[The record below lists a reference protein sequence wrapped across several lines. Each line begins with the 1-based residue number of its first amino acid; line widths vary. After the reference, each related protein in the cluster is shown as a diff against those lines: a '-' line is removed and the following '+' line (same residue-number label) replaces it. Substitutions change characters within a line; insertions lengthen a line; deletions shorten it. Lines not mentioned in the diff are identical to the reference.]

1 VTGSTGRLGVDFG
14 TSHTVA
20 VLAAADGRIRPLL
33 FDDGTPLLR
42 SAVYADPGGEL
53 LVGRDAVRRAGLDP
67 SRYEPHP
74 KQHIDETAVL
84 LGDRE
89 VPVAELIGAVLRR
102 VAGEAARV
110 AGGPPAEV
118 VLTVPAVWGPPRR
131 QVMLAAAA
139 TAGLANVALVP
150 EPVAAAGYFATVLG
164 ARVEDGQPLAVFDF
178 GGGTLD
184 VAVVRRAGDTFTVLA
199 TGGLADLGGLDLDAT
214 IVRHLGAAITAA
226 DGRAWQRLLIPAS
239 QEDRRASRL
248 LWDDVRIAKE
258 TLSRTTTAPV
268 QIPGLATEPHLTR
281 DEFEALAGPLLSRA
295 VAETIRVLGVAGCRP
310 ERLAGLFLVGGSSRV
325 PLVARMLHAGLGV
338 PPQVLEQPEVAVAE
352 GAVRPLG
359 TAPLPAPAARAQPA
373 APARPAPPLPPGFTQ
388 PLPKLTPALPTGAPL
403 PAPASAPAAGLA
415 GAAGNGLPAG
425 RPGGAFSA
433 GGAGPAGPSI
443 PSHPPHPPAGSAEPA
458 AGRKKSRRRRRWLF
472 FGIPAAV
479 VALLAGISVYV
490 FALHPGLSML
500 NMPSAMTSFASP
512 WWTSSRSCTDLS
524 PAHSSS
530 GNINGTNGLTHSTG
544 DLTIDAVA
552 NKAGYILQ
560 CTISPGV
567 SGSSTAAYV
576 VLLYEAPPVDD
587 SAAQLEKDWKL
598 QHTDYDT
605 RDSIG
610 SSWITQPSGN
620 GNVVRIFWSKND
632 LESNLLEGFLVSK
645 PRGSRG
651 KLLSLWH
658 QHAKVDVTP
667 S

>member
-1 VTGSTGRLGVDFG
+1 VTGSTGRLGVDVG

-74 KQHIDETAVL
+74 KQHIDDTAVL

-89 VPVAELIGAVLRR
+89 VPVAQLLAAVLRR
-102 VAGEAARV
+102 VGDEAARV
-110 AGGPPAEV
+110 AGGVPGEV

-131 QVMLAAAA
+131 QLMLDAAAA
-139 TAGLANVALVP
+139 AGLRGVTLTP
-150 EPVAAAGYFATVLG
+150 EPVAAAAYFATVLG
-164 ARVEDGQPLAVFDF
+164 ARIADGEPLAVFDF

-184 VAVVRRAGDTFTVLA
+184 VAVVRRTGAEFTVLA

-226 DGRAWQRLLIPAS
+226 DGRAWQRLLTPAS
-239 QEDRRASRL
+239 TEDRRASRL

-258 TLSRTTTAPV
+258 TLSRTTMAPV
-268 QIPGLATEPHLTR
+268 QIPGLTAEPHLTR

-338 PPQVLEQPEVAVAE
+338 APTVLEQPEMAVAE

-359 TAPLPAPAARAQPA
+359 AAPAPAPARVTAAVAP
-373 APARPAPPLPPGFTQ
+373 APARHVPLPPGFTQ
-388 PLPKLTPALPTGAPL
+388 PLPTLTPP
-403 PAPASAPAAGLA
+403 
-415 GAAGNGLPAG
+415 
-425 RPGGAFSA
+425 
-433 GGAGPAGPSI
+433 PSGQRVPSL
-443 PSHPPHPPAGSAEPA
+443 PSHPPHPVPPA
-458 AGRKKSRRRRRWLF
+458 APAPPPRPPRPRRSKRTRRLLL
-472 FGIPAAV
+472 GILAAV
-479 VALLAGISVYV
+479 VALIVAVAVYV
-490 FALHPGLSML
+490 FALHPGLSMFG
-500 NMPSAMTSFASP
+500 MPSAMRSAASP
-512 WWTSSRSCTDLS
+512 WWSVTSSCSELTE
-524 PAHSSS
+524 
-530 GNINGTNGLTHSTG
+530 GNTSAGSINGRGLKRSTG
-544 DLTIDAVA
+544 ETTIDSIAHDSRDTWE
-552 NKAGYILQ
+552 

-567 SGSSTAAYV
+567 SDSTTAAYLV
-576 VLLYEAPPVDD
+576 FLYD
-587 SAAQLEKDWKL
+587 SPSEGDSSQRVENSWKL
-598 QHTDYDT
+598 ERTKYYDPDKDRGT
-605 RDSIG
+605 SY
-610 SSWITQPSGN
+610 ITQRGSKTDHGL
-620 GNVVRIFWSKND
+620 VSVFWFRDD
-632 LESNLLEGFLVSK
+632 LATDPVSAFLVSK
-645 PRGSRG
+645 PNGDYT
-651 KLLSLWH
+651 KLLDFWH
-658 QHAKVDVTP
+658 QHAVVDKTP